1 MHSAS
6 LWRDNTDLAPDSTE
20 RPGLYKDEEKLSYV
34 PEEVTRI
41 EQIHSAT
48 EPHFKSDSTYQ
59 SSALSEDQDNA
70 SKRLDSLRKRR
81 SVGHRDIN
89 KLNNLL
95 SQQQEALDS
104 LLNTYVSSCPWK
116 IVSFLIPTTLIT
128 HLEWFHIVATIELPS
143 IRDDHCIKEYYLCH
157 NVTVPVSFTFST
169 EAKKLYIPEAMLKF
183 FAFHYFLYFAI
194 VTHTRIPALKWKWHH
209 WTNFFVAGCTGSCQ
223 NDYFQCSQWW
233 LFHPNDNI
241 FVSTNI
247 SEVSFQTMDQ

>member
-6 LWRDNTDLAPDSTE
+6 LRRDNTDLAPDSTK
-20 RPGLYKDEEKLSYV
+20 RPGLHKDKEKLSYV
-34 PEEVTRI
+34 PEEVTRT

-70 SKRLDSLRKRR
+70 FKR
-81 SVGHRDIN
+81 
-89 KLNNLL
+89 
-95 SQQQEALDS
+95 LDS

-157 NVTVPVSFTFST
+157 NVTISVSFTFST

-194 VTHTRIPALKWKWHH
+194 VTHTIIPALKWKWHH
-209 WTNFFVAGCTGSCQ
+209 LTNFFVAGCTGSCQ

-233 LFHPNDNI
+233 LFHPNDNN
-241 FVSTNI
+241 FVSINI